1 MWLAD
6 CELLMYLIDNK
17 LVFKI
22 PNSQALM
29 NVFNNIKL
37 KQILTEFFACF
48 FMDLM
53 CDSIV
58 AERSTD

>member
-48 FMDLM
+48 FYGFFA
-53 CDSIV
+53 CFFYGFNV
-58 AERSTD
+58 